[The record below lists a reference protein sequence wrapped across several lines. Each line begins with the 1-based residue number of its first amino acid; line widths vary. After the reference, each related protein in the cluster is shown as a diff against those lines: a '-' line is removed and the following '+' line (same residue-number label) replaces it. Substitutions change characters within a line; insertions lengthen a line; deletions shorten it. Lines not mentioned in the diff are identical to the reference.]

1 MPNLRDRLPT
11 KSAAS
16 GTSTQSSS
24 EQMLLSR
31 TQELQSVIANLT
43 EELSK
48 VQVLNQKIAA
58 EKQQLAQENVAL
70 RQEHTTQ
77 VQRLMEAEQIIRDLE
92 KEVADLRD
100 VEDIACIEAVRRARM
115 EMLIIRNAAE
125 KNVSR
130 QKHEYEAK
138 IQQMSV
144 DCRSQINAAREEA
157 EVAIARENIL
167 RRLLFLLIMIIG
179 IAFCAC

>member
-11 KSAAS
+11 RSAVS
-16 GTSTQSSS
+16 RTSIQPSP
-24 EQMLLSR
+24 EQTLLSK
-31 TQELQSVIANLT
+31 TQEMQSAVA
-43 EELSK
+43 EMKDELSESLRIN
-48 VQVLNQKIAA
+48 QVITA
-58 EKQQLAQENVAL
+58 EKEQLARENADL

-115 EMLIIRNAAE
+115 EMLIIRNGAE
-125 KNVSR
+125 RKVALQR
-130 QKHEYEAK
+130 QEHEAEIRKLSSYY
-138 IQQMSV
+138 
-144 DCRSQINAAREEA
+144 RSQIDATREEA
-157 EVAIARENIL
+157 EVAIARENVL

>member
-1 MPNLRDRLPT
+1 
-11 KSAAS
+11 
-16 GTSTQSSS
+16 
-24 EQMLLSR
+24 
-31 TQELQSVIANLT
+31 
-43 EELSK
+43 
-48 VQVLNQKIAA
+48 
-58 EKQQLAQENVAL
+58 
-70 RQEHTTQ
+70 
-77 VQRLMEAEQIIRDLE
+77 MEAEQIIRDLE
-92 KEVADLRD
+92 KKVADLRD

>member
-1 MPNLRDRLPT
+1 MANLKERLPT
-11 KSAAS
+11 RS
-16 GTSTQSSS
+16 TTQDISTQPSP
-24 EQMLLSR
+24 EQELLSR
-31 TQELQSVIANLT
+31 TQELQSVIADLKD
-43 EELSK
+43 ELSETQK
-48 VQVLNQKIAA
+48 LNQTLTA
-58 EKQQLAQENVAL
+58 ENRKLARENADL
-70 RQEHTTQ
+70 RREHTTQ
-77 VQRLMEAEQIIRDLE
+77 VQRLMEAEQTISDLE
-92 KEVADLRD
+92 DETDKLRNEVDNG
-100 VEDIACIEAVRRARM
+100 CIEAVRRARM
-115 EMLIIRNAAE
+115 EMLIVRNAAE

>member
-11 KSAAS
+11 RSAVS
-16 GTSTQSSS
+16 RTSIQPSP
-24 EQMLLSR
+24 EQTLLSK
-31 TQELQSVIANLT
+31 TQEMQSAVA
-43 EELSK
+43 EMKDELSESLRIN
-48 VQVLNQKIAA
+48 QVITA
-58 EKQQLAQENVAL
+58 EKEQLARENADL

-157 EVAIARENIL
+157 KAAKAREDVL
-167 RRLLFLLIMIIG
+167 RRCIFLLIMIIG

>member
-11 KSAAS
+11 RSAVS
-16 GTSTQSSS
+16 RTLIQPSP
-24 EQMLLSR
+24 EQTLLSK
-31 TQELQSVIANLT
+31 TQEMQSAVA
-43 EELSK
+43 EMKDELSESLRIN
-48 VQVLNQKIAA
+48 QVITA
-58 EKQQLAQENVAL
+58 EKEQLAQENADL